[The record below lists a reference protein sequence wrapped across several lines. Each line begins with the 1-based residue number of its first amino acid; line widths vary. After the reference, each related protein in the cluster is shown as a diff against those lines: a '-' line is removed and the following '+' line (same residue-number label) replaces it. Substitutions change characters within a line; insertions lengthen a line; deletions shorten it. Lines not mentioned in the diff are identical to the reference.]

1 MASGVLP
8 VLYIPRRD
16 WQPEPGKPMDYTR
29 FEIMGIPSSKT
40 IQIRIE
46 AAHTSPMR
54 RQRTTYHSPLLSVE
68 ECGELIKK
76 LKSAVNAARGKP
88 ERRPKQRSPHKLE
101 RRPKQR
107 SPREPEDLPL
117 ARLLWPDATK

>member
-76 LKSAVNAARGKP
+76 LKSAVNAARG
-88 ERRPKQRSPHKLE
+88 RA
-101 RRPKQR
+101 
-107 SPREPEDLPL
+107 LPVA
-117 ARLLWPDATK
+117 ARGSTCARAASGSVFGS

>member
-29 FEIMGIPSSKT
+29 FEIMGISSSKT

-68 ECGELIKK
+68 ECGEPIKK

-88 ERRPKQRSPHKLE
+88 ERRPKRRSPREPE

-107 SPREPEDLPL
+107 SPRESEDLPL

>member
-8 VLYIPRRD
+8 VLYIPHRD
-16 WQPEPGKPMDYTR
+16 WQPEPGKRMDYTR

-40 IQIRIE
+40 IQIRI
-46 AAHTSPMR
+46 AVAHTSPMR

-88 ERRPKQRSPHKLE
+88 ERRPKQHSPHKPE

-107 SPREPEDLPL
+107 SPRGSEDLPL

>member
-1 MASGVLP
+1 
-8 VLYIPRRD
+8 
-16 WQPEPGKPMDYTR
+16 MDYTR
-29 FEIMGIPSSKT
+29 FEIMGISSSKT

-76 LKSAVNAARGKP
+76 LKSAINAARGKP
-88 ERRPKQRSPHKLE
+88 ERRPKRRSPREPE

-107 SPREPEDLPL
+107 SPRESEDLPL

>member
-8 VLYIPRRD
+8 VLY
-16 WQPEPGKPMDYTR
+16 
-29 FEIMGIPSSKT
+29 SKT

-107 SPREPEDLPL
+107 PPREPEDLPL